1 LTYPILLDFK
11 LAQHA
16 SLLDQPTS
24 YPPKIMAKTK
34 CAHLLPDATKEA
46 KPFEPVIMDENSP

>member
-1 LTYPILLDFK
+1 M
-11 LAQHA
+11 
-16 SLLDQPTS
+16 LDQPTS